1 MTEKKSRYTRREAV
15 GESGVVSYTLDA
27 PDYFHNN
34 QQVMTLSGYQDVEEE
49 QPSGLTSQPK
59 PKAKK
64 PRRKPA
70 KKKQPP
76 TVEVDLDA
84 VQEIVEKDLIRRGY
98 KNPIPS
104 DTE

>member
-49 QPSGLTSQPK
+49 QPK

-70 KKKQPP
+70 KRKQPP